1 MKQPTISRIILSLM
15 SLCFFC
21 NVLFAQNMVKVTGTV
36 TDKQN
41 SPMIGASVFEKGT
54 RNGAITDID
63 GKYSISVPEGAVIV
77 FSSIGFASQE
87 RQAVAGV
94 IDIVLEEDQKLLDEV
109 VVVGYGVQKKSSVTG
124 AISQVKNEDMQN
136 RTITRPEQALQGKT
150 AGALFVSSGKV
161 DAIVH
166 DPFVIDGM
174 PSHTESRIDVNILQW

>member
-77 FSSIGFASQE
+77 FSSIGFTSQE
-87 RQAVAGV
+87 RQAVAV
-94 IDIVLEEDQKLLDEV
+94 SLTSCSRRTRNFSTRWSLSVMACRRKVL
-109 VVVGYGVQKKSSVTG
+109 
-124 AISQVKNEDMQN
+124 
-136 RTITRPEQALQGKT
+136 
-150 AGALFVSSGKV
+150 
-161 DAIVH
+161 
-166 DPFVIDGM
+166 
-174 PSHTESRIDVNILQW
+174 

>member
-94 IDIVLEEDQKLLDEV
+94 IDRNTGKVLEAD
-109 VVVGYGVQKKSSVTG
+109 G
-124 AISQVKNEDMQN
+124 
-136 RTITRPEQALQGKT
+136 T
-150 AGALFVSSGKV
+150 A
-161 DAIVH
+161 
-166 DPFVIDGM
+166 
-174 PSHTESRIDVNILQW
+174 

>member
-63 GKYSISVPEGAVIV
+63 GKYSISVPEGGFGDMKGAFHSSELWYV
-77 FSSIGFASQE
+77 FGTLGRCWRPMEQHDYDLSAKMVEYWTNFA
-87 RQAVAGV
+87 
-94 IDIVLEEDQKLLDEV
+94 
-109 VVVGYGVQKKSSVTG
+109 
-124 AISQVKNEDMQN
+124 KNGN
-136 RTITRPEQALQGKT
+136 P
-150 AGALFVSSGKV
+150 
-161 DAIVH
+161 
-166 DPFVIDGM
+166 DGEGL
-174 PSHTESRIDVNILQW
+174 PQWKPCAKGNEFIMELK

>member
-63 GKYSISVPEGAVIV
+63 GKYSISVPYWTNFAKNGNPDGEGLPQWKPCAK
-77 FSSIGFASQE
+77 G
-87 RQAVAGV
+87 
-94 IDIVLEEDQKLLDEV
+94 
-109 VVVGYGVQKKSSVTG
+109 
-124 AISQVKNEDMQN
+124 NEFIM
-136 RTITRPEQALQGKT
+136 ELK
-150 AGALFVSSGKV
+150 
-161 DAIVH
+161 
-166 DPFVIDGM
+166 
-174 PSHTESRIDVNILQW
+174 